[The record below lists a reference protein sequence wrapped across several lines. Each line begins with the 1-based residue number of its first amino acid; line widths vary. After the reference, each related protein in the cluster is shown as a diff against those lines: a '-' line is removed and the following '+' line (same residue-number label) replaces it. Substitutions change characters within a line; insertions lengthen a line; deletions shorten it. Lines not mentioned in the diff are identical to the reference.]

1 VALAAEAAAAGA
13 EELGDCCEHAA
24 QAQATAA
31 ARISGVRGMDFPG
44 RQNANDAPSA
54 AFLQVVAGRVE

>member
-1 VALAAEAAAAGA
+1 VLAGAGVAAVVALAAEAAVAGA

-31 ARISGVRGMDFPG
+31 ARINGVRGMDFS
-44 RQNANDAPSA
+44 RSA
-54 AFLQVVAGRVE
+54 KRE